1 MKKIFLVLLISF
13 FASSISAQVKFEA
26 QVERDS
32 YGLNERFPLAFSI
45 NNEGDNFQ
53 APKIAGFK
61 TEGPFINKGNQTS
74 ITIVNGRMTQKR
86 EISTQVIYY
95 LTPTKKGTFTIGSAS
110 IEFNGTVYKSQ
121 PIKITITDPVQLPT
135 YPGQYPRQQQQ
146 QQQQQQQN
154 YDFGEGIHLV
164 GEVSSRNPFVN
175 EPVTVVYKLYFPY
188 NSSVSNFRNFQAPK
202 YENFWSQYV
211 DIKQLRAE
219 KGKFNG
225 KDYSMVVLRKVT
237 LYPLEAGAKIIEPFK
252 IDVDAEV
259 PTGRSDFFGQLEMK
273 SVEKSLN
280 TGTQTINVKPLPEN
294 GKPASFSGA
303 VGQFDFK
310 VKPSKTSLKA
320 GESLDLEV
328 SVAGKGNLK
337 LFTLPKPVLPN
348 SLEMFDPIHSEN
360 VQTPLTGMVGNISDK
375 YTIIP
380 QFKGKYTIKS
390 IEFSYYD
397 LASKSY
403 KTIASDEITI
413 DVAEGENVVAS
424 TTGTTNKNTIQKK
437 EVFQY
442 NKLKT
447 SFVSALKDDF
457 LGSGMFY
464 SLLFAPLL
472 LIPVVMLAK
481 KQKEAKD
488 ADAFGNKVRR
498 NNKLVKKYL
507 SEAKRQMGDKVPF
520 YMAMEKALHNFLKAK
535 LHIET
540 VEMSKENII
549 ELLQQRNAT
558 EDSISHFIALMNDC
572 EYARYAPATDTAM
585 TNDFD
590 RAIEIITELEKQ
602 IK

>member
-1 MKKIFLVLLISF
+1 MKFIKIIQLVILFSI
-13 FASSISAQVKFEA
+13 SSISAQIKFEA
-26 QVERDS
+26 QMDRDT
-32 YGLNERFPLAFSI
+32 YGLNERFPLVFSI
-45 NNEGDNFQ
+45 NNEGDNFK
-53 APKIAGFK
+53 APKFTGFK
-61 TEGPFINKGNQTS
+61 ADGPFINKGNQTS

-110 IEFNGTVYKSQ
+110 IEFDGTIYKSQ
-121 PIKITITDPVQLPT
+121 PVKITITDPIQMPS
-135 YPGQYPRQQQQ
+135 YPGQNPR
-146 QQQQQQQN
+146 QQQQQN

-164 GEVSSRNPFVN
+164 GEVSSRNPFIN
-175 EPVTVVYKLYFPY
+175 EPVTVIYKLYFPY

-219 KGKFNG
+219 KGKYNG

-259 PTGRSDFFGQLEMK
+259 PTGRSDFFGQLEMTA
-273 SVEKSLN
+273 VEKSLN

-294 GKPASFSGA
+294 GKPASFIGA

-337 LFTLPKPVLPN
+337 LFTLPKPVVPN

-380 QFKGKYTIKS
+380 QFKGKYTIKP

-397 LASKSY
+397 LESKSY
-403 KTIASDEITI
+403 KTITSDEITI

-424 TTGTTNKNTIQKK
+424 SAENTNKNTIQKK

-447 SFVSALKDDF
+447 SFVSASKDDF

-488 ADAFGNKVRR
+488 ADAFGNKIRL

-507 SEAKRQMGDKVPF
+507 YDAKRQMGDKVPF

-549 ELLQQRNAT
+549 ELLQQRNAS

-602 IK
+602 LK

>member
-1 MKKIFLVLLISF
+1 
-13 FASSISAQVKFEA
+13 
-26 QVERDS
+26 
-32 YGLNERFPLAFSI
+32 
-45 NNEGDNFQ
+45 
-53 APKIAGFK
+53 
-61 TEGPFINKGNQTS
+61 
-74 ITIVNGRMTQKR
+74 MT
-86 EISTQVIYY
+86 
-95 LTPTKKGTFTIGSAS
+95 A
-110 IEFNGTVYKSQ
+110 
-121 PIKITITDPVQLPT
+121 
-135 YPGQYPRQQQQ
+135 
-146 QQQQQQQN
+146 
-154 YDFGEGIHLV
+154 
-164 GEVSSRNPFVN
+164 
-175 EPVTVVYKLYFPY
+175 
-188 NSSVSNFRNFQAPK
+188 
-202 YENFWSQYV
+202 
-211 DIKQLRAE
+211 
-219 KGKFNG
+219 
-225 KDYSMVVLRKVT
+225 
-237 LYPLEAGAKIIEPFK
+237 
-252 IDVDAEV
+252 
-259 PTGRSDFFGQLEMK
+259 
-273 SVEKSLN
+273 VEKSLN
-280 TGTQTINVKPLPEN
+280 TGKQTINVKPLPEN

-310 VKPSKTSLKA
+310 VKSSKTSLKA

-328 SVAGKGNLK
+328 SVSGKGNLK
-337 LFTLPKPVLPN
+337 LFTLPKPVVPN
-348 SLEMFDPIHSEN
+348 SLEMFDPIHTEN

-380 QFKGKYTIKS
+380 QFKGKYTIKP

-403 KTIASDEITI
+403 KTITSDEITI
-413 DVAEGENVVAS
+413 DVAEGDNVVAS
-424 TTGTTNKNTIQKK
+424 SAENTNKNTIQKK

-447 SFVSALKDDF
+447 SFVSASKDDF

-472 LIPVVMLAK
+472 LIPVVMLAR

-488 ADAFGNKVRR
+488 ADVFGNKVRR

-507 SEAKRQMGDKVPF
+507 SEAKKQMGDKVPF

-549 ELLQQRNAT
+549 ELLQQRNAS
-558 EDSISHFIALMNDC
+558 EVSISHFIALMNDC

-602 IK
+602 LK

>member
-1 MKKIFLVLLISF
+1 M
-13 FASSISAQVKFEA
+13 
-26 QVERDS
+26 
-32 YGLNERFPLAFSI
+32 
-45 NNEGDNFQ
+45 
-53 APKIAGFK
+53 
-61 TEGPFINKGNQTS
+61 
-74 ITIVNGRMTQKR
+74 
-86 EISTQVIYY
+86 
-95 LTPTKKGTFTIGSAS
+95 
-110 IEFNGTVYKSQ
+110 
-121 PIKITITDPVQLPT
+121 
-135 YPGQYPRQQQQ
+135 
-146 QQQQQQQN
+146 
-154 YDFGEGIHLV
+154 

-219 KGKFNG
+219 KGKYNG

-259 PTGRSDFFGQLEMK
+259 PTGRSDFFGQLEMTA
-273 SVEKSLN
+273 VEKSLN
-280 TGTQTINVKPLPEN
+280 TGKQTINVKPLPEN

-310 VKPSKTSLKA
+310 VKSSKTSLKA

-328 SVAGKGNLK
+328 SVSGKGNLK
-337 LFTLPKPVLPN
+337 LFTLPKPVVPN

-380 QFKGKYTIKS
+380 QFKGKYTIKP

-403 KTIASDEITI
+403 KTITSDEITI
-413 DVAEGENVVAS
+413 DVAEGDNVVAS
-424 TTGTTNKNTIQKK
+424 SAENTNKNTIQKK

-447 SFVSALKDDF
+447 SFVSASKDDF

-472 LIPVVMLAK
+472 LIPVVMLAR

-488 ADAFGNKVRR
+488 ADVFGNKVRR

-507 SEAKRQMGDKVPF
+507 SEAKKQMGDKVPF

-549 ELLQQRNAT
+549 ELLQQRNAS
-558 EDSISHFIALMNDC
+558 EVSISHFIALMNDC

-602 IK
+602 LK